1 MLDEQRINALEH
13 IQAYHK
19 TLQRNYNDKVIQ
31 RSFSVGDLVLYEN
44 QRNVNA
50 LPEEKGKFSPNWLG
64 PYIDIEDYGS
74 GAYKI
79 ADVDGTPLKDP
90 INAMHLRRYYA

>member
-19 TLQRNYNDKVIQ
+19 TLQQSYNDKVIQ
-31 RSFSVGDLVLYEN
+31 RSFSVADVVLYEN

-50 LPEEKGKFSPNWLG
+50 LLEEKGKFSPNWLG
-64 PYIDIEDYGS
+64 LYIVIEDYGS

-79 ADVDGTPLKDP
+79 AGVDGTSLKDP